1 MNFEEVVSENTNSS
15 NSQFWKAIGIWMR
28 NPHVVNR
35 RILAS
40 QDLLVAEVTCNVLHI
55 FQHVEKLQIKPDDF
69 ECALS
74 GDVKY
79 LLDILNITEC
89 CQLVQCTDSV
99 VAVGD
104 DKTYLHVRKLLPR
117 NTQIFSYTL
126 EFVFVD
132 KGSASVTIFHR
143 PIVSGK
149 QSLGPENTAY
159 KIQHR
164 EYVSMCIN
172 ICKTDDN
179 YGRSYDWLKFKFFP
193 RLMKWMSSEDDTG
206 PRITSL
212 SLISVEKYTLLYN
225 RLKEKYGTRMVN
237 TWPENTDPAKYVYE
251 DVAIATYLLL
261 LWEKE
266 RQEKGIQELQTFV
279 DLGCGN
285 GLLVY
290 ILSSE
295 GHSGTGIDLRRRKI
309 WDLFP
314 ESTRLQVCEKY
325 AAIINYLSELR
336 YHLNPYISI
345 ITFVMLLTIYYNFY
359 YNSISHINS
368 NFLFHLY

>member
-40 QDLLVAEVTCNVLHI
+40 QELLVVEVNCDVLHI
-55 FQHVEKLQIKPDDF
+55 FEHVGKLQIKPDDF
-69 ECALS
+69 ECDSLV

-79 LLDILNITEC
+79 LLDILSIAEY
-89 CQLVQCTDSV
+89 CQLVQYTDPIE
-99 VAVGD
+99 AVD
-104 DKTYLHVRKLLPR
+104 DNKTYLHVRKLLPR
-117 NTQIFSYTL
+117 NTQIFSSTL
-126 EFVFVD
+126 EFVFVN
-132 KGSASVTIFHR
+132 KGSASVTSFHK
-143 PIVSGK
+143 PIVLDK
-149 QSLGPENTAY
+149 QSLGPNMAY
-159 KIQHR
+159 RIQHR
-164 EYVSMCIN
+164 EYISTCIN
-172 ICKTDDN
+172 VCKMDDDN
-179 YGRSYDWLKFKFFP
+179 HNRGCDWLKFKFFP
-193 RLMKWMSSEDDTG
+193 RLMRWMDNENDTAG
-206 PRITSL
+206 SRISSL

-237 TWPENTDPAKYVYE
+237 VWPENTDPAKFVYE

-266 RQEKGIQELQTFV
+266 RLEKGTQELQSFV

-290 ILSSE
+290 ILSNE
-295 GHSGTGIDLRRRKI
+295 GHRGTGIDLRRRKI

-314 ESTRLQVCEKY
+314 ESTHLQVCEKF
-325 AAIINYLSELR
+325 ARIVN
-336 YHLNPYISI
+336 
-345 ITFVMLLTIYYNFY
+345 
-359 YNSISHINS
+359 
-368 NFLFHLY
+368 LFE